1 MAKIEPQIEDTQ
13 PEERRCTKGWLESY
27 LDLTEDQEA
36 KEIYHLW
43 SGISVISNTLGR
55 KCWMDRGHFFSY
67 PNQYI
72 ILIGDSGS
80 RKSTAANYAVALYK
94 EAELKYLFKGKIT
107 MRALSKR
114 MHKTFETDK
123 HSSVFLYSPELHKML
138 GSDSYTSGLM
148 TFLTDFYDC
157 PDYDEYET
165 ATQGCDSY
173 KNVFINLLGATVPN
187 WLGEMPKTMIEGGF
201 SGRSIFVVED
211 GPRKNVAFPEP
222 GDRDIR
228 EDLMHDLIQIGKL
241 KGSFEITPKAKAL
254 YKHWYEQI
262 HSKDNDFDVRLK
274 SYYSRKGEHV
284 FKVAMA
290 LNASRCNDLRLDESD
305 IEQALVFLQQ
315 IELKM
320 PDAFASVTFSDDTKH
335 NEMVRMIMRKCGGK
349 IEHGTL
355 LKKMWY
361 HAKANTV
368 KEILYGM
375 EEQGMAKQEISGSK
389 RYWILTDEGV

>member
-1 MAKIEPQIEDTQ
+1 MAKIEPEIEDTQ
-13 PEERRCTKGWLESY
+13 PEERRCEQGWLESY
-27 LDLTEDQEA
+27 LDLTEEQEA

-43 SGISVISNTLGR
+43 TGISVISNTLGR
-55 KCWMDRGHFFSY
+55 KCFINRGHYFCY

-80 RKSTAANYAVALYK
+80 RKSTAANYGVALYK
-94 EAELKYLFKGKIT
+94 EAELKHLFKGKIT

-114 MHKTFETDK
+114 LHKTYEVDK
-123 HSSVFLYSPELHKML
+123 HSSVYLYSPELHKML

-173 KNVFINLLGATVPN
+173 QNVFINLLGATVPN

-201 SGRSIFVVED
+201 SGRSIFVVEE
-211 GPRKNVAFPEP
+211 GPRKHIAFPEA
-222 GDRDIR
+222 GDYQTR
-228 EDLMHDLIQIGKL
+228 ENLSHDLIQISKL
-241 KGSFEITPKAKAL
+241 RGEFQLTPVARKL
-254 YKHWYEQI
+254 YKHWYEEV
-262 HSKDNDFDVRLK
+262 HAKNKDFDVRLK

-284 FKVAMA
+284 FKLAMA
-290 LNASRCNDLRLDESD
+290 LNSSRSNSMMIDERDL
-305 IEQALVFLQQ
+305 EQAMVFLQQ

-320 PDAFASVTFSDDTKH
+320 PDAFSSVSLSEDTRH
-335 NEMVRMIMRKCGGK
+335 SEMVRSVIKKAGGEMEHGK
-349 IEHGTL
+349 I

-375 EEQGMAKQEISGSK
+375 EEQGMAKQEIRGGK